1 MKKIFLLFIVLVSI
15 LAHLGSG
22 CSGGSD
28 GSGSSGGSDG
38 NTDNDPSI
46 TATTVANPKNVLSV
60 FVDWPTDSP
69 MDSEVQFGVNGYQF
83 RIHDDTEVTSHRI
96 LVIGMHAETTY
107 QIRAISSN
115 NNGTLQ
121 DETTW
126 KTGSLP
132 VGVPD
137 GVMLTNNTAQSQPG
151 WTLMNIQVGNG
162 SLAFSNYPARVVMY
176 DQDGLPVWYYIDGTH
191 NDIGGALSTELLES
205 NTMLIG
211 PTGVPPNDEPPRE
224 VDLAGNIIWEGPTNV
239 SGDEMLSHHVSKLSN
254 GNYLLLRWMKADGEP
269 TDARLEEVNAGNQVM
284 WSWNLYD
291 YYTPPEGETGDWCHA
306 NSATVDI
313 ENDEVFLS
321 CRWLGLF
328 KTTYNN
334 PELQY
339 HMPAIY
345 YASGEGDVIFNP
357 PESQFMDIHAPEI
370 HDDGT
375 IMFFDNGGWDYAQGT
390 GE

>member
-60 FVDWPTDSP
+60 FVDWTTDSP

-137 GVMLTNNTAQSQPG
+137 GVMLTNNTALSQPRLDPDEY
-151 WTLMNIQVGNG
+151 T
-162 SLAFSNYPARVVMY
+162 
-176 DQDGLPVWYYIDGTH
+176 
-191 NDIGGALSTELLES
+191 GG
-205 NTMLIG
+205 
-211 PTGVPPNDEPPRE
+211 
-224 VDLAGNIIWEGPTNV
+224 
-239 SGDEMLSHHVSKLSN
+239 
-254 GNYLLLRWMKADGEP
+254 
-269 TDARLEEVNAGNQVM
+269 
-284 WSWNLYD
+284 
-291 YYTPPEGETGDWCHA
+291 
-306 NSATVDI
+306 
-313 ENDEVFLS
+313 
-321 CRWLGLF
+321 
-328 KTTYNN
+328 
-334 PELQY
+334 
-339 HMPAIY
+339 
-345 YASGEGDVIFNP
+345 
-357 PESQFMDIHAPEI
+357 
-370 HDDGT
+370 
-375 IMFFDNGGWDYAQGT
+375 
-390 GE
+390 